1 MKRLILPGLLGS
13 LILAG
18 CGEVDQSLSKSSAKA
33 DAPAYQG
40 ANNPHVV
47 KGWTPGDKASWES
60 QMRTRSLT
68 QNEYVR
74 IK

>member
-1 MKRLILPGLLGS
+1 MKRLILPGLLGV
-13 LILAG
+13 LALAG

-33 DAPAYQG
+33 DAHAYQG
-40 ANNPHVV
+40 AHNPYVV

-68 QNEYVR
+68 QNEYNR